1 MLVQSVS
8 LNLFAKNN
16 GNKKINMNPMS
27 ISHNLNSSTMISDNN
42 YGKLLVE
49 PLRVNFKGKYLP
61 EPVRINLTTKISA
74 ALNLLESQDLLLI
87 GRDISSAKEALKSN
101 LKLFPMYIKKVLF
114 IKDDK
119 IERSFAIT
127 KNKTGFDKITN
138 LSKDPALLKSQDFK
152 EQVLLLQGESRAIME
167 DDKIIAKGSSFDI
180 KYEKTPDIKE
190 IQSTYVFK
198 FDFIEKDKESLR
210 KINEKNIEKIG
221 VKQETDKG
229 AKKITFSNIAGQDA
243 AISEI
248 RQKVI
253 RPLKYPNFFK
263 NIKVPKTILFVGPPG
278 NAKTLAAKALSN
290 EIDVP
295 FYAVNGQMLE
305 GMYIGESAHNIHEYY
320 DNARKN
326 QPCIMFFDEIDAIL
340 GKRTGKHKYAD
351 DSVNMHLDEISQLE
365 KENANVWIIGATNKP
380 HLMDDAAL
388 RDGRFGV
395 QVHFDNPDL
404 DGCRKILDVHTQN
417 ESEIIE
423 GLDKNAFAKK
433 LFKNHVSG
441 ANIEGIVEEARLNS
455 IERQG
460 IYESMDQGT
469 FVDSSDYKLVIKGE
483 DFDKA
488 LNKFQKKKELLEKFE
503 QKDKIVRK
511 DEIKEELNARHQ
523 AEEEL
528 KPILKQR
535 PKIIEGFAKKTE

>member
-1 MLVQSVS
+1 MLVQSIS
-8 LNLFAKNN
+8 PNLFAMNNKNN
-16 GNKKINMNPMS
+16 KINMNPMPV
-27 ISHNLNSSTMISDNN
+27 SHSLNSSTIISDNN
-42 YGKLLVE
+42 YGKLLIM
-49 PLRVNFKGKYLP
+49 PLKVNFKGKYLP
-61 EPVRINLTTKISA
+61 EPVRTSLTTKISA

-87 GRDISSAKEALKSN
+87 GRDISTAKTALKSN

-119 IERSFAIT
+119 IERNFAIT
-127 KNKTGFDKITN
+127 KNNTGFDKITN
-138 LSKDPALLKSQDFK
+138 LSKEPALLKSQDFK
-152 EQVLLLQGESRAIME
+152 EQILLVQGESRAIME
-167 DDKIIAKGSSFDI
+167 NDKVVAKGSSFDI
-180 KYEKTPDIKE
+180 KYEKTPDITE
-190 IQSTYVFK
+190 IQAAYVSK

-210 KINEKNIEKIG
+210 KINEKNIQEIG
-221 VKQETDKG
+221 VKQATNRG
-229 AKKITFSNIAGQDA
+229 VKKITFSNVAGQDA

-248 RQKVI
+248 RQKII
-253 RPLKYPNFFK
+253 RPIKYPNFFK

-278 NAKTLAAKALSN
+278 NAKTLTAIALSN

-326 QPCIMFFDEIDAIL
+326 QPCIMFFDEIEAIL

-380 HLMDDAAL
+380 HLMEDAAL

-404 DGCRKILDVHTQN
+404 DGCRKIFDVHTQN

-423 GLDKNAFAKK
+423 DFDKDAFAKK
-433 LFKNHVSG
+433 LFENHVSG
-441 ANIEGIVEEARLNS
+441 ANIEGIVQEARINS

-460 IYESMDQGT
+460 IYEAMDNGT
-469 FVDSSDYKLVIKGE
+469 FVDNPDFKLVIKGE

-488 LNKFQKKKELLEKFE
+488 LDKFKQKKELLETFE
-503 QKDKIVRK
+503 QKDKIARK
-511 DEIKEELNARHQ
+511 DEIKEELSARHQ

-528 KPILKQR
+528 KPVLRKR
-535 PKIIEGFAKKTE
+535 PKRIEGFVKKT